1 MDWMNNKLNQ
11 LIVLGSLLVTI
22 AGVGWT
28 GAELMGRLKTVEDE
42 VASISSTENSV
53 EEIEKRFEAIDVII
67 KGLEKNIEELK
78 DVDVAVA
85 KIESEIESIKRS
97 LSKLEK
103 KSNNPLAQ

>member
-1 MDWMNNKLNQ
+1 MDWMNSKLNQ
-11 LIVLGSLLVTI
+11 LIVLGSLLATI

-28 GAELMGRLKTVEDE
+28 GAELMGRLTAVENE

-53 EEIEKRFEAIDVII
+53 DEIEKRFEAIDVTI
-67 KGLEKNIEELK
+67 KGLEKNVDELK

-85 KIESEIESIKRS
+85 KIESEIESIQGS

-103 KSNNPLAQ
+103 KSGNPLAQ